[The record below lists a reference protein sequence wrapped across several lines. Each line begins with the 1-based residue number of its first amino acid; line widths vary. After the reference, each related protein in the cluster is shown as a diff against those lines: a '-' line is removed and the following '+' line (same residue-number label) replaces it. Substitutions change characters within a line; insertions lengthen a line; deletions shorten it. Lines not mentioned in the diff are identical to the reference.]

1 MMSRSPVC
9 TVSLAISIALLLA
22 PRSVWPQGGP
32 LGPEFRVNTYT
43 TNDQRYPSVALAG
56 GTGDFVVVWQS
67 DSEDGSSYGAFGQHF
82 SASGAPLGPEFR
94 ANTFTPGNQG
104 HAGPAVALD
113 PSGNYVVTWSSYGQ
127 DGDGFGVFAQRYS
140 SAGAPLGSE
149 FRVNTATSS
158 HQALS
163 SVATDASGNFV
174 VVWMTSFPE
183 NVWGQRYASSGA
195 PVGAQFKINTS
206 GIGGFAPIVA
216 SNAAGDFVV
225 VWQRNDDSSS
235 LGVFGRRFAASGAPL
250 SGEFR
255 VNTVLAGNQYYPRVA
270 SDAVGNFVVIWGS
283 GDGSDTG
290 VFGQRF
296 ASSGAP
302 LGGEFRVNTFT
313 TGVQGRNY
321 AAPSVASD
329 AAGNFVVVWGSD
341 AQDGSQG
348 GIFGQRFDSAGAA
361 VGPEFRVNTYTTNRQ
376 AWVSVGADGAGDFVV
391 VWTSYSQD
399 GSVDGVF
406 GQRFGAIVPV
416 ELTHFG
422 VE

>member
-1 MMSRSPVC
+1 
-9 TVSLAISIALLLA
+9 LLLFVAIASA
-22 PRSVWPQGGP
+22 PRAVWAQGAP

-56 GTGDFVVVWQS
+56 GSGDFVVVWQS
-67 DSEDGSSYGAFGQHF
+67 ESQDGSSYGAFGQRF
-82 SASGAPLGPEFR
+82 SASGAPLGAEFR

-127 DGDGFGVFAQRYS
+127 DGDGFGVYAQRYS
-140 SAGAPLGSE
+140 SAGVPLGSE

-174 VVWMTSFPE
+174 VVWGTSFPE
-183 NVWGQRYASSGA
+183 NLWGQRFASSGA
-195 PVGAQFKINTS
+195 PVGAEFRVNTS
-206 GIGGFAPIVA
+206 GIGGFAPMVA

-225 VWQRNDDSSS
+225 VWQRNDDASSV
-235 LGVFGRRFAASGAPL
+235 GIFGRRFAASGVPL

-255 VNTVLAGNQYYPRVA
+255 VNTVSAGNQYYPGVA
-270 SDAVGNFVVIWGS
+270 SDGAGNFVVIWGS
-283 GDGSDTG
+283 ADGDDTGVFAQRFASSGSPLGANFRVNTYTTGIQGRSVLAPSVASDGAGNFVIVWGSDPQDGFFAG

-296 ASSGAP
+296 DAAGAP
-302 LGGEFRVNTFT
+302 LGPEFRVNTFT
-313 TGVQGRNY
+313 TNNQQS
-321 AAPSVASD
+321 P
-329 AAGNFVVVWGSD
+329 
-341 AQDGSQG
+341 
-348 GIFGQRFDSAGAA
+348 
-361 VGPEFRVNTYTTNRQ
+361 
-376 AWVSVGADGAGDFVV
+376 SVGADDAGNFVV

-399 GSVDGVF
+399 GSVEGVF
-406 GQRFGAIVPV
+406 GQRFGPILPAG
-416 ELTHFG
+416 LTHFT